1 MNLNEYMALEDSS
14 EFWWLSS
21 GPGTHKNLLDEAI
34 ERIEKLEYNY
44 SEDIQC
50 LREDIADITKQRDDA
65 IRLLDLMMVCIAQF
79 FTDDPEENEKQIKLL
94 EQYQALKQEIGEE

>member
-44 SEDIQC
+44 
-50 LREDIADITKQRDDA
+50 KQNH
-65 IRLLDLMMVCIAQF
+65 INIKRL
-79 FTDDPEENEKQIKLL
+79 
-94 EQYQALKQEIGEE
+94 